1 MQFSLEFLEHDVAIA
16 EDTWTALATTGSDHS
31 LANVRAVIEGVLARG
46 GAFTVEGSDGQ
57 VVQRIDTAAAFEG
70 FMQDVDMQRSQY
82 EQDQA

>member
-1 MQFSLEFLEHDVAIA
+1 
-16 EDTWTALATTGSDHS
+16 
-31 LANVRAVIEGVLARG
+31 VRAVIEGVLARG

-82 EQDQA
+82 EQEQA